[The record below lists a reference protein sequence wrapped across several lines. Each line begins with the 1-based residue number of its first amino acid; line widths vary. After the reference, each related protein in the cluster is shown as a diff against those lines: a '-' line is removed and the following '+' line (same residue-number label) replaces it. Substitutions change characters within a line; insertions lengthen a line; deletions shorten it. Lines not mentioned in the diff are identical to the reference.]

1 MSRESEQLFLQNRG
15 KLITLTTA
23 IGARLNTA
31 ERAEGADIKSERWVL
46 TENGSAT
53 DNAADLLL
61 YPYDEIKAVNEIL
74 TKDWKYNNGETSGT
88 LPIEIFNKWSWNP
101 SEYHPYAGWILA
113 LFNPELLSEKK
124 REWNERTRYKYNV
137 PEAVYRP
144 GNLVFFLYHGE
155 QLKEQPFACIAFERI
170 EELKQRIK
178 YCLPREWD
186 LESWNLPPLTDEY
199 WKQFIDFDNGG
210 YTNNWDAER
219 GGMVRNNWIIPLRT
233 LADLGT
239 FTLIGDQDLDT
250 EHRYKKL
257 QRLEEIRLQYIQRQ
271 ANGRKILI

>member
-1 MSRESEQLFLQNRG
+1 MSRESELLFLNNRD
-15 KLITLTTA
+15 KLVTMTTA

-31 ERAEGADIKSERWVL
+31 ERAEGADIKAERWIL
-46 TENGSAT
+46 KDKGSAT
-53 DNAADLLL
+53 ENAADLLL
-61 YPYDEIKAVNEIL
+61 YPFDEIKVVNEFLI
-74 TKDWKYNNGETSGT
+74 KDWTYNRGETSGT
-88 LPIEIFNKWSWNP
+88 LPIEIFHTWVSDP
-101 SEYHPYAGWILA
+101 SEHYPYAGWILA

-144 GNLVFFLYHGE
+144 GSLDFFLYHGE
-155 QLKEQPFACIAFERI
+155 QLKEQPFACIAFEDIEQLKRRI
-170 EELKQRIK
+170 MD
-178 YCLPREWD
+178 CLPFEWN
-186 LESWNLPPLTDEY
+186 LENWNLPPLSNEY

-233 LADLGT
+233 LADLAT

-250 EHRYKKL
+250 ERRYKRL
-257 QRLEEIRLQYIQRQ
+257 QNLEETRLQYIQRQ
-271 ANGRKILI
+271 AEGRRILI